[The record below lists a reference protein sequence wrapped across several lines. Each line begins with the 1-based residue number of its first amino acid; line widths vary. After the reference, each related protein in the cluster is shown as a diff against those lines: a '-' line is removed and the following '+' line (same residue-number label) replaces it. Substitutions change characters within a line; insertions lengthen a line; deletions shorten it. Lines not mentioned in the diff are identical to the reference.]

1 MLKRLKN
8 IWSLK
13 GHYKD
18 VEHEN
23 CAGDTDCCRII
34 RKCDEELG
42 EVAGKL
48 DTRIC
53 ISLPP
58 KNYAP
63 RNRKDFKKSIS
74 QLGVRS
80 RNLRVLFS
88 WDMTRSLSKYNCMRS
103 ASAQG
108 KKK

>member
-42 EVAGKL
+42 EVAGQL

-53 ISLPP
+53 ISLPQ
-58 KNYAP
+58 KTTLLGTE
-63 RNRKDFKKSIS
+63 RILRKVLVSS
-74 QLGVRS
+74 RVRS

-88 WDMTRSLSKYNCMRS
+88 WVITRSLSKTTT
-103 ASAQG
+103 Q
-108 KKK
+108 

>member
-8 IWSLK
+8 IRSLK

-18 VEHEN
+18 VEHTRTVQVIQT
-23 CAGDTDCCRII
+23 DTDCCRII
-34 RKCDEELG
+34 RKCDEELA

-58 KNYAP
+58 KNYAS

-74 QLGVRS
+74 Q
-80 RNLRVLFS
+80 F
-88 WDMTRSLSKYNCMRS
+88 
-103 ASAQG
+103 
-108 KKK
+108 

>member
-8 IWSLK
+8 IRSLK

-58 KNYAP
+58 RNYAS
-63 RNRKDFKKSIS
+63 RNRKDFKGPFLWVI
-74 QLGVRS
+74 
-80 RNLRVLFS
+80 
-88 WDMTRSLSKYNCMRS
+88 TRSLSKYNCMRS

-108 KKK
+108 KKQ

>member
-1 MLKRLKN
+1 MRHCRYCCRRGLLKRLKN
-8 IWSLK
+8 IRSLK

-48 DTRIC
+48 DTRIS

-58 KNYAP
+58 KKHSS
-63 RNRKDFKKSIS
+63 RNRKDFQKSIS
-74 QLGVRS
+74 Q
-80 RNLRVLFS
+80 F
-88 WDMTRSLSKYNCMRS
+88 
-103 ASAQG
+103 
-108 KKK
+108 

>member
-53 ISLPP
+53 ISLPQ
-58 KNYAP
+58 KTTLLGTEMIL
-63 RNRKDFKKSIS
+63 RKVLVSS
-74 QLGVRS
+74 RVRS
-80 RNLRVLFS
+80 RHLRVLF
-88 WDMTRSLSKYNCMRS
+88 
-103 ASAQG
+103 QG
-108 KKK
+108 

>member
-1 MLKRLKN
+1 M
-8 IWSLK
+8 IQT
-13 GHYKD
+13 
-18 VEHEN
+18 
-23 CAGDTDCCRII
+23 DTDCCRII

-58 KNYAP
+58 KNYAS

-74 QLGVRS
+74 Q
-80 RNLRVLFS
+80 F
-88 WDMTRSLSKYNCMRS
+88 
-103 ASAQG
+103 
-108 KKK
+108 

>member
-1 MLKRLKN
+1 M
-8 IWSLK
+8 IQIVVGSL
-13 GHYKD
+13 
-18 VEHEN
+18 
-23 CAGDTDCCRII
+23 I

-58 KNYAP
+58 INYAS

-74 QLGVRS
+74 QFGVRS

-88 WDMTRSLSKYNCMRS
+88 WDMTCSLSKYNCMRS

>member
-48 DTRIC
+48 DTERILRTVLV
-53 ISLPP
+53 SS
-58 KNYAP
+58 
-63 RNRKDFKKSIS
+63 RE
-74 QLGVRS
+74 RS
-80 RNLRVLFS
+80 RDLRVLFHGS
-88 WDMTRSLSKYNCMRS
+88 
-103 ASAQG
+103 
-108 KKK
+108 

>member
-1 MLKRLKN
+1 M
-8 IWSLK
+8 
-13 GHYKD
+13 D

-42 EVAGKL
+42 EVAGNL
-48 DTRIC
+48 DTRIS

-58 KNYAP
+58 PPPPQNYSS

-74 QLGVRS
+74 Q
-80 RNLRVLFS
+80 F
-88 WDMTRSLSKYNCMRS
+88 
-103 ASAQG
+103 
-108 KKK
+108 

>member
-8 IWSLK
+8 IRSLK

-48 DTRIC
+48 DTRIS
-53 ISLPP
+53 ISFPP
-58 KNYAP
+58 K
-63 RNRKDFKKSIS
+63 K
-74 QLGVRS
+74 L
-80 RNLRVLFS
+80 LFYEQ
-88 WDMTRSLSKYNCMRS
+88 K
-103 ASAQG
+103 G
-108 KKK
+108 F

>member
-8 IWSLK
+8 IRSLK

-48 DTRIC
+48 DTRIS
-53 ISLPP
+53 ILLPQ
-58 KNYAP
+58 KTTL
-63 RNRKDFKKSIS
+63 
-74 QLGVRS
+74 LGTERILRTVLVSSRVRS
-80 RNLRVLFS
+80 RNLSVLFRGS
-88 WDMTRSLSKYNCMRS
+88 
-103 ASAQG
+103 
-108 KKK
+108 

>member
-8 IWSLK
+8 IRSLK

-48 DTRIC
+48 DTERILRTVLV
-53 ISLPP
+53 SS
-58 KNYAP
+58 
-63 RNRKDFKKSIS
+63 RE
-74 QLGVRS
+74 RS
-80 RNLRVLFS
+80 RDLRVLFHGS
-88 WDMTRSLSKYNCMRS
+88 
-103 ASAQG
+103 
-108 KKK
+108 

>member
-1 MLKRLKN
+1 MIVAVNKQERECAIVDIAVAGDKRIVEN
-8 IWSLK
+8 IRSLK

-48 DTRIC
+48 DTRIS

-58 KNYAP
+58 KNHSS
-63 RNRKDFKKSIS
+63 RNRKDFQKSVS
-74 QLGVRS
+74 Q
-80 RNLRVLFS
+80 F
-88 WDMTRSLSKYNCMRS
+88 
-103 ASAQG
+103 
-108 KKK
+108 

>member
-13 GHYKD
+13 GRYKD

-53 ISLPP
+53 ISLPQ
-58 KNYAP
+58 KTTLLGTE
-63 RNRKDFKKSIS
+63 RILRKVLVSS
-74 QLGVRS
+74 RVRS

-88 WDMTRSLSKYNCMRS
+88 WVMTRSLSKTTT
-103 ASAQG
+103 Q
-108 KKK
+108 